1 LRRLLHVC
9 RYGTRDQRR
18 VGDVDKTSAK
28 ITWTTNVPAD
38 SQVEYGRTIDY
49 GSNSLLDTTL
59 VTRHSVNLTGLNRGT
74 TYHYRV
80 YSRNGAGIRAVSAD
94 FIFKTR

>member
-1 LRRLLHVC
+1 MISGVSA
-9 RYGTRDQRR
+9 TSN
-18 VGDVDKTSAK
+18 KTSAK

-38 SQVEYGRTIDY
+38 SQVEYGRTNDY